1 MSEIEMLNK
10 INELQDQLRDIAEDQ
25 YMIDLE
31 INTLCEKIK
40 MLEMK
45 KDKLQQRF
53 DYKNHQMGNFIE
65 EFERRYKGN

>member
-10 INELQDQLRDIAEDQ
+10 IDELQDQLRDIAEDQ

-53 DYKNHQMGNFIE
+53 DYKNHQMDNFIE